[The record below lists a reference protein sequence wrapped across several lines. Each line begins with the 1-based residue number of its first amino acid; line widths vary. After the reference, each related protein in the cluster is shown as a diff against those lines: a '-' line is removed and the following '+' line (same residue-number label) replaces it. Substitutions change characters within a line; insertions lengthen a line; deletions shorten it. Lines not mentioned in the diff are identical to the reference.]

1 MARARRRRP
10 DEREED
16 EQDEAVAERGEAG
29 DERSEAVRPL
39 DSGTI
44 QSLREADPRSRAQAI
59 LQLQR
64 LHGNAAVQRVI
75 RSLQVTDASRDARV
89 QMIGGKAEEPAPSG
103 RLEKA
108 ELYRE
113 AIEAELDAAPLASKS
128 ERDLV
133 TENINTIGQIFT
145 NYQAALHQFETA
157 VREGAGEAV
166 PRELALEILREGAR
180 EVFEPVL
187 AAAAETAGEIA
198 ERVSDGIGVADRWP
212 AEQPREPGASAPAFA
227 LRNLVVAERRRIAAT
242 QMRLLKAQVTI
253 ATGAEARAMAGDESY
268 RARLTGAN
276 KDLNELEE
284 TTHSAAGIFKTLF
297 ERYKDAAKGYAQVT
311 IVLDSEW
318 RVVRAHIRAP
328 RGHKLAGQ
336 LLADN
341 GGWFDLNDLHLVRHV
356 TWEPAE
362 LAVCEALFDNRGVP
376 RRFDRNEKGGEFFD
390 EFQQKLRAGG
400 LPHTR
405 VLTGD

>member
-10 DEREED
+10 DERED
-16 EQDEAVAERGEAG
+16 EEEQAPEEE
-29 DERSEAVRPL
+29 RPL

-44 QSLREADPRSRAQAI
+44 QALRDADPRARAQTI

-89 QMIGGKAEEPAPSG
+89 QMIGERAEEPAPSG

-108 ELYRE
+108 ALYRE

-128 ERDLV
+128 ERDLMQDNV
-133 TENINTIGQIFT
+133 NTIGQIFT
-145 NYQAALHQFETA
+145 NYQAALHLFEEA
-157 VREGAGEAV
+157 VQGGAGEAV
-166 PRELALEILREGAR
+166 PRELAREVLREAAR
-180 EVFEPVL
+180 DVFEPVM
-187 AAAAETAGEIA
+187 AAAAEAAGE
-198 ERVSDGIGVADRWP
+198 VSDHVADGIGVTDSWP
-212 AEQPREPGASAPAFA
+212 AEQPRQPGASAPAFA

-242 QMRLLKAQVTI
+242 QMRLLKAQVSLSAVAEEKAVAGGSGYRTRLI
-253 ATGAEARAMAGDESY
+253 GASI
-268 RARLTGAN
+268 
-276 KDLNELEE
+276 DLNELEE
-284 TTHSAAGIFKTLF
+284 TSHSAAGIFKTLM
-297 ERYKDAAKGYAQVT
+297 ERFKEAAKGRAEVR
-311 IVLDSEW
+311 IVIDSEW
-318 RVVRAHIRAP
+318 RVIRAHITAP

-336 LLADN
+336 LMADHS
-341 GGWFDLNDLHLVRHV
+341 GWFDLNDLHLPRHV

-362 LAVCEALFDNRGVP
+362 LAVCEALLDARGAT
-376 RRFDRNEKGGEFFD
+376 RELDRNEKGGQFFD
-390 EFQQKLRAGG
+390 EFQERIRSG